1 MKEKFLFFRFCARLF
16 VTLQRNM
23 WKWAKQISRT
33 LSFRLS
39 LMVVLAVAILLS
51 LSLAVLFHF
60 SRQALKQEALQ
71 SAEQTLESTVQHID
85 NILLS
90 VEQSVGNIYWDM
102 LAHLDDPEQ
111 MKAYSKRI
119 ADCNP
124 YILNCDIVL
133 HLDSV
138 VPADKVWTGWS
149 REKTAIFSLPIY
161 NRQGQCIGKVDSHVS
176 IALISQIILSSKPSP
191 NGYSTLLDSKGSY
204 IVHPDK
210 DKLLHQTIYTQT
222 EGGKNA
228 SIKEV
233 ADAMVAGETGY
244 KCFTM
249 DGHENYVFYKPFL
262 RADVPGRTSVKLD
275 WSVGVIY
282 PENDIFGEYNQ
293 LLYYVLGIAVV
304 SLLLFFAL
312 CWLITHRQL
321 LPLQMLTKSAQRI
334 ASGEWNEECGITQ
347 HSTLREDEI
356 GQLQERFQQMQQS
369 LSIHVSELEQLLKT
383 LEEHGESLRKVYGQ
397 AQEADHMKI
406 AFLHNMTN
414 QMMEPAKAIA
424 ASVERL
430 CQSESQERTEEYRDK
445 CAQEVDTIKSQ
456 SKVITDILNQL
467 LDAADKERGKEEPHE

>member
-1 MKEKFLFFRFCARLF
+1 
-16 VTLQRNM
+16 M

-39 LMVVLAVAILLS
+39 LIVVLAVAILLS

-102 LAHLDDPEQ
+102 LVHLDDPEQ

-119 ADCNP
+119 ADSNP

-133 HLDSV
+133 HPDSV
-138 VPADKVWTGWS
+138 VPAEKVWTGWS

-161 NRQGQCIGKVDSHVS
+161 NRQGQCIGRVDSHVS
-176 IALISQIILSSKPSP
+176 IALISQIILTSKPSP

-244 KCFTM
+244 KRFTM

-334 ASGEWNEECGITQ
+334 TSGEWKVESGQ
-347 HSTLREDEI
+347 WSMVSGKRREDEI
-356 GQLQERFQQMQQS
+356 GQLQECFQQMQQS

-397 AQEADHMKI
+397 TQEADHMKI

-424 ASVERL
+424 ACVERL

-456 SKVITDILNQL
+456 SKVITDVLNQL
-467 LDAADKERGKEEPHE
+467 LEAADKEGVRSQETEVRRKEVSHE

>member
-1 MKEKFLFFRFCARLF
+1 M
-16 VTLQRNM
+16 Q
-23 WKWAKQISRT
+23 KWANQISRT

-102 LAHLDDPEQ
+102 LVHLDDPEQ

-133 HLDSV
+133 HPDSV
-138 VPADKVWTGWS
+138 VPAGKVWTGWS

-161 NRQGQCIGKVDSHVS
+161 NRRGQCIGQVDSHVS

-204 IVHPDK
+204 IVHPDS

-244 KCFTM
+244 KRFTM
-249 DGHENYVFYKPFL
+249 DGHKNYVFYKPFL
-262 RADVPGRTSVKLD
+262 RSDVPGRTGVKLD

-312 CWLITHRQL
+312 CWLIAHRQL

-334 ASGEWNEECGITQ
+334 AEGNYKEPISPAKDTSAT
-347 HSTLREDEI
+347 HRREDEI
-356 GQLQERFQQMQQS
+356 GLLQECFQQMQQS
-369 LSIHVSELEQLLKT
+369 LSVHVSELEQLLKT
-383 LEEHGESLRKVYGQ
+383 LEEHGESLRKMYRQ

-414 QMMEPAKAIA
+414 QMMDPAKAIA

-430 CQSESQERTEEYRDK
+430 CQSESEERTADYRDR

-456 SKVITDILNQL
+456 SKVITDVLNQL
-467 LDAADKERGKEEPHE
+467 LDAADSEKGKEEPHE